1 MPNGI
6 RDQLCPPLPEE
17 SESSIRCKQ
26 IIDATINPSILRWA
40 NMLGLQEPNPRF
52 RNDLVE
58 ALWICFLLALSQPK
72 RPSLIRKELEKIN
85 KEAVACSRSAGRLI
99 SLLQTSNIYPLIR
112 DHFLQLASQALQF
125 ADLSS
130 MARAHPEMLNP
141 DKGGPRGMIAFRA
154 LVEKL
159 ADAFES
165 ATGTPAWE
173 AAKYLGVKRGHQGHF
188 FDFVQAVLPIA
199 RELAPNMLLPDNRLA
214 EDTYVFDVVSR
225 LRRSRVGKRTKRK
238 LSPKHAAHSKP
249 TKTKRRKREHT
260 A

>member
-1 MPNGI
+1 MFPTGSLAAETPKLNQKGT
-6 RDQLCPPLPEE
+6 RENQQRGCRLLEE
-17 SESSIRCKQ
+17 CWPAHLS
-26 IIDATINPSILRWA
+26 PSDI
-40 NMLGLQEPNPRF
+40 EY
-52 RNDLVE
+52 
-58 ALWICFLLALSQPK
+58 LS
-72 RPSLIRKELEKIN
+72 
-85 KEAVACSRSAGRLI
+85 
-99 SLLQTSNIYPLIR
+99 IR